1 MDAAHSLR
9 HDCWSSQH
17 NLYNALV
24 GNQNPLHGAY
34 IDLERLDHPIRH
46 QYRHNHDEK

>member
-1 MDAAHSLR
+1 MGSVHTLR

-24 GNQNPLHGAY
+24 GNPNPFHGAY
-34 IDLERLDHPIRH
+34 IVLERLGHLIRH